1 MMKFFKTFIK
11 IIFLLSLSNL
21 YANEL
26 QKVSLQLQWKHQFEF
41 AGFYVAKERG
51 FYKEVG
57 LDVSFVEYDS
67 SINITQEVLE
77 QRVEYGLSY
86 SSVVAEY
93 LEGKDLVLVANFFK
107 QSPLVL
113 VAQESIE
120 SPKDLKGKK
129 IMGVSNSIDNITLLL
144 MLEKFG
150 IKTEDITN
158 VPTSFK
164 LDEFI
169 EKKVDAMS
177 AFTTNELYYLD
188 EKDIKYTIFDPV
200 IYGAKY
206 YDVNLFTSK
215 KEAMQNPQR
224 VQRFKEASIRGW
236 EYALKHKDEAID
248 IILKKYNTQNK
259 SKEALLFEAKQI
271 EQLMFSNVYK
281 IGSIDKDRIKT
292 IADSFVQAGFVKKVV
307 NKEIK
312 PFIFDGSDFNIRFSQ
327 KEIEYLKN
335 KKEIKMC
342 VDPNWMPFEA
352 LVNGKYIGINA
363 EFLKLFEKELI
374 TPVKILQ
381 TQSWSESIEL
391 AKEKKCDVVSL
402 LMRTRQRE
410 NDFNFPTPYIETPLV
425 IVTKIDKTSVIDV
438 SSILKRK
445 VAVVKDYA
453 FVDIIKTKYKN
464 LEVVE
469 VKDIQSGLDKV
480 EDGEVFGFV
489 GSSVAIEYNLQNRH
503 YADFKISAYFDEKL
517 SIGVGVVKDNLHL
530 YNIFQKLSQKLSTE
544 DKQNILRKHFAIKY
558 EQKFDYSL
566 FYKIFTL
573 FVILSIFFYYRNQ
586 KIKKTNKELQEKMEM
601 ELKKSSDKD
610 KMLFHQNK
618 LIAMGEMLENIAHQ
632 WRQPLSQINSSVLL
646 IDDILHEKNFKNV
659 DIEERLLEIES
670 LTNYLSNTIND
681 FKDFFAQHKI
691 KKEFSFKEMIEKS
704 IYIVKGS
711 LKQNHI
717 EIVVDIEKDFRFKGY
732 ESELQQVIVVI
743 LNNAKDALISR
754 DVNMPRI
761 NIDLEKKNGCFV
773 IRVYDNA
780 GGIPTDIQSKI
791 FEPYYTTK
799 YKSKGTGLGLYIS
812 KKIIEESMSGELNVF
827 NMRDGVCFEIKLK
840 VNYES

>member
-566 FYKIFTL
+566 FYKIFIL

-646 IDDILHEKNFKNV
+646 IDDILHEKNFKNI

>member
-77 QRVEYGLSY
+77 QRAEYGLSY

-113 VAQESIE
+113 VVQESIE

-215 KEAMQNPQR
+215 KEATQNPQR

-646 IDDILHEKNFKNV
+646 IDDILHEKNFKNI

-670 LTNYLSNTIND
+670 LTSYLSNTIND

>member
-1 MMKFFKTFIK
+1 MKFFKTFIK

-77 QRVEYGLSY
+77 QRAEYGLSY

-188 EKDIKYTIFDPV
+188 KKGIKYTIFDPV

-206 YDVNLFTSK
+206 YDVNLFTLK

-381 TQSWSESIEL
+381 TQSWSESMEL

-410 NDFNFPTPYIETPLV
+410 NDFNFPTPYIEAPLV

-453 FVDIIKTKYKN
+453 FVDIIETKYKN

-517 SIGVGVVKDNLHL
+517 SIGVGVVKDNMHL

-670 LTNYLSNTIND
+670 LTSYLSNTIND

-761 NIDLEKKNGCFV
+761 NIDLEKKNGSFV